1 MMQRNGFH
9 ATDTELNLLNAR
21 FDRNLNGYIKYQ
33 DFMDEIL
40 PRSSLLGEIVTL
52 NLLKKVDVNLARET
66 ENEEKEP
73 GFRMP

>member
-21 FDRNLNGYIKYQ
+21 FDRNLNGYIRYQ

-40 PRSSLLGEIVTL
+40 PRTSLLGEIITL
-52 NLLKKVDVNLARET
+52 NLLKKVDVKLARDE
-66 ENEEKEP
+66 ENNEKDL
-73 GFRMP
+73 GFKMP